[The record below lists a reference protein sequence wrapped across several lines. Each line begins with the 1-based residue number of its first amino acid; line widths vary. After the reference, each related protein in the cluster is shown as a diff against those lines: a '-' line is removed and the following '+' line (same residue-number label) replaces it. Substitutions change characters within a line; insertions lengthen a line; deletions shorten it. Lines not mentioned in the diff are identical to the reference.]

1 MKKGKR
7 LKLSKKDGSRQ
18 TRATIMTNNS
28 VDRKEH

>member
-7 LKLSKKDGSRQ
+7 LKLSKKDGNRQ
-18 TRATIMTNNS
+18 TRASIMTNNS